1 MFFFISNSILSSVY
15 LAIYLASLL
24 ISDSAT
30 LCSFL
35 ALSFCR
41 FRSLGYIP
49 AFLQCTLLHFYL
61 TVFFRAPC
69 NLAFLPEIILFLPF
83 FSEFNEISFLPVIC
97 LFLYFISDSR
107 CFFICP
113 NTCFKIFSS
122 VGYCG
127 FPLKKELMILHSNPS
142 TLTELLYNEVHK
154 FTRAVIEKKTLC
166 SFETNVTDAY
176 PKWIVN
182 GMSSFNIL
190 KHFLWDFVIYDI
202 RIDCKRDQDVRFLPE
217 GYHHHLQY

>member
-1 MFFFISNSILSSVY
+1 MN
-15 LAIYLASLL
+15 
-24 ISDSAT
+24 
-30 LCSFL
+30 
-35 ALSFCR
+35 R
-41 FRSLGYIP
+41 
-49 AFLQCTLLHFYL
+49 
-61 TVFFRAPC
+61 
-69 NLAFLPEIILFLPF
+69 N
-83 FSEFNEISFLPVIC
+83 ISFKINHWLCIKYEIVIYV
-97 LFLYFISDSR
+97 FPYF
-107 CFFICP
+107 
-113 NTCFKIFSS
+113 S

-190 KHFLWDFVIYDI
+190 KHFL
-202 RIDCKRDQDVRFLPE
+202 
-217 GYHHHLQY
+217 